1 MIQKNYE
8 LGKIMETYFEKDC
21 NTSWVIDALTQTND
35 AGYVYDTL
43 KLLRV
48 FHLRFNKIDEAH
60 KNTCFNVSLYVKRD
74 EDCSGEYVES
84 KLTLSKIRNAYSE
97 KYFDE
102 EDAESEVLL
111 SAIIPQ
117 LGAFDREEKVQDIMF
132 SKSITFKAQAL
143 ENWSQKGKTKT
154 YHIIGVCLEKVL

>member
-1 MIQKNYE
+1 MF
-8 LGKIMETYFEKDC
+8 GKVMETYFEKDC
-21 NTSWVIDALTQTND
+21 NTSWVIDALTQKND

-48 FHLRFNKIDEAH
+48 FHLSLNKVDDAH
-60 KNTCFNVSLYVKRD
+60 KNTCFKVSLYVKRD
-74 EDCSGEYVES
+74 EDYSGESIDS
-84 KLTLSKIRNAYSE
+84 KLTLSKIRNTFSE
-97 KYFDE
+97 KYFSE
-102 EDAESEVLL
+102 EDAESNGLL
-111 SAIIPQ
+111 AAIISQ
-117 LGAFDREEKVQDIMF
+117 IGCFDREKKEQDVMF

>member
-1 MIQKNYE
+1 MF
-8 LGKIMETYFEKDC
+8 GKVMETYFEKDC
-21 NTSWVIDALTQTND
+21 NTSWVIDALTQKND

-48 FHLRFNKIDEAH
+48 FHLSLNKVDDAH
-60 KNTCFNVSLYVKRD
+60 KNTCFKVSLYVKRD
-74 EDCSGEYVES
+74 EDYSGESIDS
-84 KLTLSKIRNAYSE
+84 KLTLSKIRNTFFFLFFS
-97 KYFDE
+97 E
-102 EDAESEVLL
+102 EDAESNGLL
-111 SAIIPQ
+111 AAIISQ
-117 LGAFDREEKVQDIMF
+117 IGCFDREKKEQDVMF